1 MKKSLI
7 NIITLSLSIVNLIFM
22 VIIVFAI
29 VPTMNNTNEFIKKI
43 STAVDLELENSY
55 ASKED
60 ISNIS
65 VDKLDV
71 YDISKQ
77 LVFNLKKGA
86 DGRDCVIVVNV
97 SLLMNKENKDYATYS
112 ETLAEKESL
121 FTSTII
127 RILSSYTMDEVRANT
142 DLIREEILQ
151 AIQDMYQSDF
161 IIDVN
166 FSDIKYQQQ

>member
-22 VIIVFAI
+22 VVIVFAI
-29 VPTMNNTNEFIKKI
+29 VPTMNNTNEFIKKS

-55 ASKED
+55 ATKED

-97 SLLMNKENKDYATYS
+97 SLLMNIEHKDY
-112 ETLAEKESL
+112 
-121 FTSTII
+121 
-127 RILSSYTMDEVRANT
+127 
-142 DLIREEILQ
+142 
-151 AIQDMYQSDF
+151 
-161 IIDVN
+161 
-166 FSDIKYQQQ
+166 FS